1 MKLYA
6 NSKPFSQVI
15 NPFQFDQAF
24 SIHGDNWN
32 LGCVWLH
39 EKPGFKFKV
48 RVLDLAI
55 EREMQNGY
63 FTLTPEKSFLK
74 SWFYGFSLCRSSWK
88 NCSREQRCFFLLVM
102 RAHARQL
109 FSQKQFNFF
118 LIISPKYWLPKV
130 KSHLYSNHIDQQHHT
145 ISNRPLNAIFF
156 LFGVLT
162 PTFSQWILNKRSWYQ
177 VFVLTGET
185 FKSRKF
191 L

>member
-55 EREMQNGY
+55 EREMQNG
-63 FTLTPEKSFLK
+63 FHPHPKKSFLK
-74 SWFYGFSLCRSSWK
+74 SWLYRFSLYRSSWR
-88 NCSREQRCFFLLVM
+88 NCSREQCFFFSACYACACETSVLSKTVQIFSRIPEILITKGQISLVYQPH
-102 RAHARQL
+102 RPAT
-109 FSQKQFNFF
+109 
-118 LIISPKYWLPKV
+118 PY
-130 KSHLYSNHIDQQHHT
+130 D
-145 ISNRPLNAIFF
+145 NRPLNAKFF
-156 LFGVLT
+156 CLEHWHQRF
-162 PTFSQWILNKRSWYQ
+162 LNE
-177 VFVLTGET
+177 F
-185 FKSRKF
+185 
-191 L
+191 